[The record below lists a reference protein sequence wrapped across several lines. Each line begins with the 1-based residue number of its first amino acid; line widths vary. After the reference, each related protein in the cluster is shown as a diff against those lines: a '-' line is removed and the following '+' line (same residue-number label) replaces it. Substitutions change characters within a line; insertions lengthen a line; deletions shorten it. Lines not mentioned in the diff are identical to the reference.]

1 MALTPENLESYRK
14 FSQAMNKRLQRLE
27 RLSKQPGYKAATDW
41 AYQAALSDIHA
52 LRGEEARRFPSLPKK
67 LPTDPAKLAELEVKL
82 RRSTKAMERF
92 REMPSSTKSG
102 IKGSYKNRAT
112 SFSEG
117 AGTEITA
124 DDLAGIFETGLW
136 DTLIFAGF
144 GSETTRRVI
153 GMIKDNKEKLRKLRK
168 QKRAMRLSP
177 DEAYGERV
185 NELLEGN
192 RSAVRILGKYLDSI
206 K

>member
-1 MALTPENLESYRK
+1 MALTSESLETYRK

-27 RLSKQPGYKAATDW
+27 RLSKQPGYKAATNW

-52 LRGEEARRFPSLPKK
+52 LRGEGARRFPSLPKK

-92 REMPSSTKSG
+92 REMPSSMKSG
-102 IKGSYKNRAT
+102 LHTVYDNMAK

-124 DDLAGIFETGLW
+124 DDLAGVFETGLW
-136 DTLIFAGF
+136 DTLISTGF

-153 GMIKDNKEKLRKLRK
+153 GTIKENKEKLKKLRK
-168 QKRAMRLSP
+168 QKRAMRLSS
-177 DEAYGERV
+177 ESEYGDRL
-185 NELLEGN
+185 NEVLAGD
-192 RSAVRILGKYLDSI
+192 RSAARILGKYLDSI

>member
-1 MALTPENLESYRK
+1 
-14 FSQAMNKRLQRLE
+14 
-27 RLSKQPGYKAATDW
+27 
-41 AYQAALSDIHA
+41 
-52 LRGEEARRFPSLPKK
+52 
-67 LPTDPAKLAELEVKL
+67 
-82 RRSTKAMERF
+82 MERF

-102 IKGSYKNRAT
+102 LHTVYDNMAK

-124 DDLAGIFETGLW
+124 DDLAGVFETGLW
-136 DTLIFAGF
+136 DTMISAGF

-153 GMIKDNKEKLRKLRK
+153 GTIKENKEKLKKLRK

-177 DEAYGERV
+177 DMEYGERV
-185 NELLEGN
+185 NEVLAGN
-192 RSAVRILGKYLDSI
+192 RSAARILGKYLDSI

>member
-1 MALTPENLESYRK
+1 MALTPESLESYRK
-14 FSQAMNKRLQRLE
+14 LSQAMNKRLQRLE
-27 RLSKQPGYKAATDW
+27 RLSKQPGYKAATNW
-41 AYQAALSDIHA
+41 AYQAALSDIRA
-52 LRGEEARRFPSLPKK
+52 LRGEGARRFPSLPKK
-67 LPTDPAKLAELEVKL
+67 LPTDPAKLTELEVKL

-92 REMPSSTKSG
+92 RDLPSGTKTG
-102 IKGSYKNRAT
+102 LHTVYDNMAE

-117 AGTEITA
+117 AETEITA
-124 DDLAGIFETGLW
+124 DDLAGVFETGLW
-136 DTLIFAGF
+136 DTLISAGF

-192 RSAVRILGKYLDSI
+192 RSAARILGKYLNSI